1 MYLPDFIKSVEA
13 PTVAGLILKLKAM
26 NPTDTVAICEI
37 VSISEVVKQV
47 EKNFDVDGLDVVGL
61 AEEVSADTARRRYD
75 YLDGI
80 ERESEIEID
89 WNELLDNYIDQ
100 VVDSCDYNE
109 EAEDE

>member
-47 EKNFDVDGLDVVGL
+47 EKNFDTDGLDVVGL
-61 AEEVSADTARRRYD
+61 SEKVALEVAQERYEYLDDMTENEELDWRDVLCDHIDNAVDGGDFNEEVD
-75 YLDGI
+75 
-80 ERESEIEID
+80 
-89 WNELLDNYIDQ
+89 
-100 VVDSCDYNE
+100 
-109 EAEDE
+109 DE